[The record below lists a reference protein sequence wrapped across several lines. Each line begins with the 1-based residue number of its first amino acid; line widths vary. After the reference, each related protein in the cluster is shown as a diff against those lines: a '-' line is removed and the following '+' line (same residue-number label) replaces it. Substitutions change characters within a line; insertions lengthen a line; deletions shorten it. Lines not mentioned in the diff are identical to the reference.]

1 MHVVNENLVQK
12 QAFKELPI
20 LHIEG
25 TAVYA

>member
-12 QAFKELPI
+12 QAFKEVPI
-20 LHIEG
+20 LHTEG